1 MRKRLAP
8 QELRNRWE
16 QSAAH
21 PKWLDVAQLKTSR
34 LNVPRFANRQQQRIA
49 AVNQLLNNTE
59 PTARGLVISRNL
71 VIPASELTWRF
82 SASGGPGGQH
92 ANTSN
97 TKAELY
103 WSISESAAIVE
114 GVRARLVEKLG
125 DVLSVVASDE
135 RSQLRNRTLA
145 ERRFRE
151 KILEALVV
159 DTVRKPTKRSKGS
172 QLRRL
177 DEKSAR
183 STIKANRRRPQ
194 DD

>member
-1 MRKRLAP
+1 MN
-8 QELRNRWE
+8 QN
-16 QSAAH
+16 
-21 PKWLDVAQLKTSR
+21 
-34 LNVPRFANRQQQRIA
+34 LNKH
-49 AVNQLLNNTE
+49 E

-103 WSISESAAIVE
+103 WSIAESTVLVE

-125 DVLSVVASDE
+125 EVLSVVASDE

-151 KILEALVV
+151 KIAEALIVE
-159 DTVRKPTKRSKGS
+159 TVRRPTKRSKGS

-177 DEKSAR
+177 NEKSAR

-194 DD
+194 DE

>member
-1 MRKRLAP
+1 MK
-8 QELRNRWE
+8 
-16 QSAAH
+16 
-21 PKWLDVAQLKTSR
+21 
-34 LNVPRFANRQQQRIA
+34 
-49 AVNQLLNNTE
+49 QLLNKPE

-71 VIPASELTWRF
+71 VIPAAELTWRF

-103 WSISESAAIVE
+103 WSIAESTALAE

-125 DVLSVVASDE
+125 EALSVVASDE

-151 KILEALVV
+151 KILEALV
-159 DTVRKPTKRSKGS
+159 DETVRRPTKRSKGS

>member
-1 MRKRLAP
+1 M
-8 QELRNRWE
+8 
-16 QSAAH
+16 
-21 PKWLDVAQLKTSR
+21 
-34 LNVPRFANRQQQRIA
+34 IA
-49 AVNQLLNNTE
+49 TGNKNGYPMNQTHNSSE

-71 VIPASELTWRF
+71 VIPAAELTWRF

-103 WSISESAAIVE
+103 WSISESAVLVE
-114 GVRARLVEKLG
+114 GVRARLIEKLG

-151 KILEALVV
+151 KIIEALVV
-159 DTVRKPTKRSKGS
+159 ETVRKPTKRSKGS

-183 STIKANRRRPQ
+183 STIKANRRRPS

>member
-1 MRKRLAP
+1 
-8 QELRNRWE
+8 
-16 QSAAH
+16 
-21 PKWLDVAQLKTSR
+21 
-34 LNVPRFANRQQQRIA
+34 
-49 AVNQLLNNTE
+49 VNQLLNNSE
-59 PTARGLVISRNL
+59 PTPRGLVISKHL

-97 TKAELY
+97 TKAELV
-103 WSISESAAIVE
+103 WSISDSSVLVE
-114 GVRARLVEKLG
+114 GVRVRMVEKLG
-125 DVLSVVASDE
+125 EVLSVVASDE

-159 DTVRKPTKRSKGS
+159 DAERKPTKRSKGS

-183 STIKANRRRPQ
+183 STIKANRRRPH

>member
-1 MRKRLAP
+1 M
-8 QELRNRWE
+8 
-16 QSAAH
+16 
-21 PKWLDVAQLKTSR
+21 
-34 LNVPRFANRQQQRIA
+34 
-49 AVNQLLNNTE
+49 NQLSNTE

-71 VIPASELTWRF
+71 VIPAAELTWRF

-103 WSISESAAIVE
+103 WSIADSAALVE
-114 GVRARLVEKLG
+114 GVRSRLLEKLG
-125 DVLSVVASDE
+125 EVLSVVASDE

-145 ERRFRE
+145 ERRFRD

-159 DTVRKPTKRSKGS
+159 DTVRRPTKRSKGS

-177 DEKSAR
+177 DDKSAR
-183 STIKANRRRPQ
+183 ATIKANRRRPI

>member
-1 MRKRLAP
+1 M
-8 QELRNRWE
+8 
-16 QSAAH
+16 
-21 PKWLDVAQLKTSR
+21 
-34 LNVPRFANRQQQRIA
+34 
-49 AVNQLLNNTE
+49 NQLSNTE

-71 VIPASELTWRF
+71 VIPAAELTWRF

-103 WSISESAAIVE
+103 WSIADSAALVE
-114 GVRARLVEKLG
+114 GVRTRLLEKLG
-125 DVLSVVASDE
+125 EVLSVVASDE

-145 ERRFRE
+145 ERRFRD

-159 DTVRKPTKRSKGS
+159 DTVRRPTKRSKGS

-183 STIKANRRRPQ
+183 STIKANRRRPI

>member
-1 MRKRLAP
+1 
-8 QELRNRWE
+8 
-16 QSAAH
+16 
-21 PKWLDVAQLKTSR
+21 
-34 LNVPRFANRQQQRIA
+34 
-49 AVNQLLNNTE
+49 VNQTLNLNE
-59 PTARGLVISRNL
+59 PIARGLVISRNL
-71 VIPASELTWRF
+71 VIPAAELTWRF

-103 WSISESAAIVE
+103 WSIAESTVLVE
-114 GVRARLVEKLG
+114 GVKARLVEKLG
-125 DVLSVVASDE
+125 EVLSVVASDE

-159 DTVRKPTKRSKGS
+159 DAVRRPTKRSKGS

-183 STIKANRRRPQ
+183 SSIKANRRRPH
-194 DD
+194 DE

>member
-1 MRKRLAP
+1 M
-8 QELRNRWE
+8 NRI
-16 QSAAH
+16 
-21 PKWLDVAQLKTSR
+21 
-34 LNVPRFANRQQQRIA
+34 LNKP
-49 AVNQLLNNTE
+49 E

-71 VIPASELTWRF
+71 VIPAAELTWRF

-103 WSISESAAIVE
+103 WSIAESTVLAE
-114 GVRARLVEKLG
+114 GMRARLVEKLG
-125 DVLSVVASDE
+125 EVLSVVASDE

-159 DTVRKPTKRSKGS
+159 DNVRRPTKRSKGS

-183 STIKANRRRPQ
+183 STIKAYRRRPQ

>member
-1 MRKRLAP
+1 MNQIP
-8 QELRNRWE
+8 SRN
-16 QSAAH
+16 
-21 PKWLDVAQLKTSR
+21 
-34 LNVPRFANRQQQRIA
+34 
-49 AVNQLLNNTE
+49 E

-71 VIPASELTWRF
+71 IIPASELTWRF

-103 WSISESAAIVE
+103 WSIAGSTVLVE
-114 GVRARLVEKLG
+114 GVRARLVDKLG
-125 DVLSVVASDE
+125 EILSVVASDE

-145 ERRFRE
+145 DRRFRE

-159 DTVRKPTKRSKGS
+159 DTVRRPTKRSKGS

-183 STIKANRRRPQ
+183 STTKANRRRPEN
-194 DD
+194 D

>member
-1 MRKRLAP
+1 M
-8 QELRNRWE
+8 
-16 QSAAH
+16 
-21 PKWLDVAQLKTSR
+21 
-34 LNVPRFANRQQQRIA
+34 
-49 AVNQLLNNTE
+49 NQPTNPAE
-59 PTARGLVISRNL
+59 PTNRGLVISRNL
-71 VIPASELTWRF
+71 VIPAAELTWRF

-97 TKAELY
+97 TKAELS
-103 WSISESAAIVE
+103 WSIADSTVLVE
-114 GVRARLVEKLG
+114 GVRARLTEKLG
-125 DVLSVVASDE
+125 EVLSVVASDE

-159 DTVRKPTKRSKGS
+159 DTVRRPTKRSKGS

-183 STIKANRRRPQ
+183 STIKANRRRPI